1 MKNLALA
8 WCVLC
13 ALAAHKPAHGHGHY
27 HAQGGPDFFFATE
40 VTQGT
45 LFRAHYTH
53 IKRPPNS
60 RCVFLSAL
68 EDTTKMTA
76 HSRATGLPDIA
87 GDRLLVFPATKARGC
102 DPHSSKRVNRFFLV
116 WLSQDKTMYT
126 CDVALGERLLQ

>member
-1 MKNLALA
+1 MAMA
-8 WCVLC
+8 ITMRRV
-13 ALAAHKPAHGHGHY
+13 ARI
-27 HAQGGPDFFFATE
+27 FFYATE

-76 HSRATGLPDIA
+76 HSRATGLPDLA
-87 GDRLLVFPATKARGC
+87 GDPRTPIGKSQKYTAPGLPAGPPR
-102 DPHSSKRVNRFFLV
+102 
-116 WLSQDKTMYT
+116 
-126 CDVALGERLLQ
+126 